1 MEHVGESQ
9 VAAFILVEAKTGQA
23 LGVSRQIAEIEG
35 VVASYTVTGPFDL
48 IVHVE
53 AADFRSIAQMVVTEI
68 QKISGV
74 ARTLTCLVVESSR
87 S

>member
-1 MEHVGESQ
+1 MQHVSESK
-9 VAAFILVEAKTGQA
+9 VAAIILVEAKSGQA
-23 LGVSRQIAEIEG
+23 LSVSRQMAEIEG

-53 AADFRSIAQMVVTEI
+53 AADFRSIAQVVVTQI
-68 QKISGV
+68 QKLAGV

>member
-9 VAAFILVEAKTGQA
+9 VAAFILLEAKSGQA

-35 VVASYTVTGPFDL
+35 VVASYAVTGPFDL

-68 QKISGV
+68 QKLPGV
-74 ARTLTCLVVESSR
+74 ARTLTCLVVESSQA
-87 S
+87 

>member
-1 MEHVGESQ
+1 MQHVSESK
-9 VAAFILVEAKTGQA
+9 VAAFILVEAKSGQA
-23 LGVSRQIAEIEG
+23 LSVSRQMAEIEG

-53 AADFRSIAQMVVTEI
+53 AADFRSVAQVVVTEI
-68 QKISGV
+68 QKLAGV

>member
-1 MEHVGESQ
+1 MQHVSESK
-9 VAAFILVEAKTGQA
+9 VAAFILVEAKSGQA
-23 LGVSRQIAEIEG
+23 LSVSRQMAEIEG

-53 AADFRSIAQMVVTEI
+53 AADFRSIAQVVVTEI
-68 QKISGV
+68 QQLAGV